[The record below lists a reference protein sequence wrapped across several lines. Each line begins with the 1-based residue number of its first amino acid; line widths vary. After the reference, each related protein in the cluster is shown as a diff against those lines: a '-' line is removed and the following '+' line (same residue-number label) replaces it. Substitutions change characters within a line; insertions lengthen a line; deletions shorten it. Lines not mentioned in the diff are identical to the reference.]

1 MKIKDVFEEIFIGY
15 NLNNASMK
23 DNCSRFY
30 NTLQKDSIQYTN
42 IITERLVE
50 KKFSSLIREKY
61 FLHSKDIIIFVKNPY
76 RVGVYMN
83 YDEQDIVIPNNFI
96 VLRGIKNDLYDYVFV
111 ANMCKADYL
120 GSSVPD
126 ETHLAKFVKDYCD
139 DPDGYEELP
148 MTRFYA
154 DTIGK
159 GIPIIWED
167 ML

>member
-1 MKIKDVFEEIFIGY
+1 MRLDDREEFPTG
-15 NLNNASMK
+15 L
-23 DNCSRFY
+23 
-30 NTLQKDSIQYTN
+30 
-42 IITERLVE
+42 
-50 KKFSSLIREKY
+50 EKY
-61 FLHSKDIIIFVKNPY
+61 LSMYGWHFSKKLCNFAVSNMRKDRGEKIAPITKEALDLLLAKN
-76 RVGVYMN
+76 
-83 YDEQDIVIPNNFI
+83 
-96 VLRGIKNDLYDYVFV
+96 GIELDNKFGYDYVFV

-126 ETHLAKFVKDYCD
+126 DAHLAKFVKDFVD
-139 DPDGYEELP
+139 DYDGYNELP

>member
-1 MKIKDVFEEIFIGY
+1 MRLDDREEFPMGLEKY
-15 NLNNASMK
+15 LSMYGWHFSK
-23 DNCSRFY
+23 KLCNFAVSNMR
-30 NTLQKDSIQYTN
+30 KDSGEKIAP
-42 IITERLVE
+42 ITKEALDLLLAKNSIE
-50 KKFSSLIREKY
+50 LDNKF
-61 FLHSKDIIIFVKNPY
+61 
-76 RVGVYMN
+76 G
-83 YDEQDIVIPNNFI
+83 
-96 VLRGIKNDLYDYVFV
+96 YDYVFV

-139 DPDGYEELP
+139 DYDGYSELP

>member
-1 MKIKDVFEEIFIGY
+1 MRLDDREEFPTGLEKY
-15 NLNNASMK
+15 LSMYGWHFSK
-23 DNCSRFY
+23 KLCNFAVSNMR
-30 NTLQKDSIQYTN
+30 KDSGEKIAP
-42 IITERLVE
+42 ITKEALD
-50 KKFSSLIREKY
+50 L
-61 FLHSKDIIIFVKNPY
+61 L
-76 RVGVYMN
+76 
-83 YDEQDIVIPNNFI
+83 
-96 VLRGIKNDLYDYVFV
+96 LAKNDIELDNKFGYDYVFV

-126 ETHLAKFVKDYCD
+126 EAHLAKFVKDYCD
-139 DPDGYEELP
+139 DPDGYSELP

>member
-1 MKIKDVFEEIFIGY
+1 MRLDDREKFPMGLEKY
-15 NLNNASMK
+15 LSMYGWHFSK
-23 DNCSRFY
+23 KLCNFAVSNMR
-30 NTLQKDSIQYTN
+30 KDSGEKIAP
-42 IITERLVE
+42 ITKEALDLLLAKNSIE
-50 KKFSSLIREKY
+50 LDNKF
-61 FLHSKDIIIFVKNPY
+61 
-76 RVGVYMN
+76 G
-83 YDEQDIVIPNNFI
+83 
-96 VLRGIKNDLYDYVFV
+96 YDYVFV

-126 ETHLAKFVKDYCD
+126 EAHLAKFVKDYCD

>member
-1 MKIKDVFEEIFIGY
+1 MRLDDREEFPTGLEKYLSMYGWHFSKKLCNFAVSNMKKESGERITPITKEALDLLLAKNGID
-15 NLNNASMK
+15 LNN
-23 DNCSRFY
+23 
-30 NTLQKDSIQYTN
+30 
-42 IITERLVE
+42 
-50 KKFSSLIREKY
+50 KF
-61 FLHSKDIIIFVKNPY
+61 
-76 RVGVYMN
+76 G
-83 YDEQDIVIPNNFI
+83 
-96 VLRGIKNDLYDYVFV
+96 YDYVFV

-126 ETHLAKFVKDYCD
+126 EAHLAKFVKDYCD

>member
-1 MKIKDVFEEIFIGY
+1 MRLDDREEFPTGLEKY
-15 NLNNASMK
+15 LSMYGWHFSK
-23 DNCSRFY
+23 KLCNFAVSNMR
-30 NTLQKDSIQYTN
+30 KDSGEKIAP
-42 IITERLVE
+42 ITKEALDLLLAKNGIE
-50 KKFSSLIREKY
+50 LDNKF
-61 FLHSKDIIIFVKNPY
+61 
-76 RVGVYMN
+76 G
-83 YDEQDIVIPNNFI
+83 
-96 VLRGIKNDLYDYVFV
+96 YDYVFV

-126 ETHLAKFVKDYCD
+126 EAHLAKFVKDYVD
-139 DPDGYEELP
+139 DYDGYEELP

>member
-1 MKIKDVFEEIFIGY
+1 MRLDDREEFPTGLEKYLSMYGWHFSKKLCNFAVSHMK
-15 NLNNASMK
+15 K
-23 DNCSRFY
+23 DNGE
-30 NTLQKDSIQYTN
+30 KIVP
-42 IITERLVE
+42 ITKEALDLLLAKNGIE
-50 KKFSSLIREKY
+50 LDNKF
-61 FLHSKDIIIFVKNPY
+61 
-76 RVGVYMN
+76 G
-83 YDEQDIVIPNNFI
+83 
-96 VLRGIKNDLYDYVFV
+96 YDYVFV

>member
-1 MKIKDVFEEIFIGY
+1 MRLDDREEFPTGLEKY
-15 NLNNASMK
+15 LSMYGWHFSK
-23 DNCSRFY
+23 KLCNFAVSNMR
-30 NTLQKDSIQYTN
+30 KDSGERIAP
-42 IITERLVE
+42 ITKEALD
-50 KKFSSLIREKY
+50 L
-61 FLHSKDIIIFVKNPY
+61 L
-76 RVGVYMN
+76 
-83 YDEQDIVIPNNFI
+83 
-96 VLRGIKNDLYDYVFV
+96 LAKNDIELDNKFGYDYVFV

-126 ETHLAKFVKDYCD
+126 DVHLAKFVKDYCD
-139 DPDGYEELP
+139 DPDGYSELP

>member
-1 MKIKDVFEEIFIGY
+1 MRLDDREEFPMGLEKY
-15 NLNNASMK
+15 LSMYGWHFSK
-23 DNCSRFY
+23 KLCNFAISNMR
-30 NTLQKDSIQYTN
+30 KDSGEKIVP
-42 IITERLVE
+42 ITKEALDLLLAKNGIE
-50 KKFSSLIREKY
+50 LDNKF
-61 FLHSKDIIIFVKNPY
+61 
-76 RVGVYMN
+76 G
-83 YDEQDIVIPNNFI
+83 
-96 VLRGIKNDLYDYVFV
+96 YDYVFV

-126 ETHLAKFVKDYCD
+126 EAHLAKFVKDYCD
-139 DPDGYEELP
+139 DPDGYSELP

>member
-1 MKIKDVFEEIFIGY
+1 MRLDDREEFPTGLEKYLSMYGWHFSKKLCNFAVSHMK
-15 NLNNASMK
+15 K
-23 DNCSRFY
+23 DNGER
-30 NTLQKDSIQYTN
+30 IAP
-42 IITERLVE
+42 ITKEALDLLLAKNGIE
-50 KKFSSLIREKY
+50 LDNKF
-61 FLHSKDIIIFVKNPY
+61 
-76 RVGVYMN
+76 G
-83 YDEQDIVIPNNFI
+83 
-96 VLRGIKNDLYDYVFV
+96 YDYVFV

-126 ETHLAKFVKDYCD
+126 EAHLAKFVKDYCD
-139 DPDGYEELP
+139 DPDGYKELP

>member
-1 MKIKDVFEEIFIGY
+1 MRLDDREEFPMGLEKY
-15 NLNNASMK
+15 LSMYGWHFSK
-23 DNCSRFY
+23 KLCNFAISNMR
-30 NTLQKDSIQYTN
+30 KDSGEKIAP
-42 IITERLVE
+42 ITKEALD
-50 KKFSSLIREKY
+50 L
-61 FLHSKDIIIFVKNPY
+61 L
-76 RVGVYMN
+76 
-83 YDEQDIVIPNNFI
+83 
-96 VLRGIKNDLYDYVFV
+96 LAKNDIELDNKFGYDYVFV

-126 ETHLAKFVKDYCD
+126 EAHLAKFVKDFVD
-139 DPDGYEELP
+139 DYDGYAELP

>member
-1 MKIKDVFEEIFIGY
+1 MRLDDREEFPTGLEKY
-15 NLNNASMK
+15 LSMYGWHFSK
-23 DNCSRFY
+23 KLCNFAVSNMR
-30 NTLQKDSIQYTN
+30 KDSGEKIAPITKEALDLLLAKNN
-42 IITERLVE
+42 IELDN
-50 KKFSSLIREKY
+50 KF
-61 FLHSKDIIIFVKNPY
+61 
-76 RVGVYMN
+76 G
-83 YDEQDIVIPNNFI
+83 
-96 VLRGIKNDLYDYVFV
+96 YDYVFV

-126 ETHLAKFVKDYCD
+126 DAHLAKFVKDYCD
-139 DPDGYEELP
+139 DPDGYNELP

>member
-1 MKIKDVFEEIFIGY
+1 MRLDDREEFPTGLEKY
-15 NLNNASMK
+15 LSMYGWHFSKKLCNFAVSNMRK
-23 DNCSRFY
+23 DNGEKIAPITKEALDLLLAK
-30 NTLQKDSIQYTN
+30 NSIELDN
-42 IITERLVE
+42 
-50 KKFSSLIREKY
+50 KF
-61 FLHSKDIIIFVKNPY
+61 
-76 RVGVYMN
+76 G
-83 YDEQDIVIPNNFI
+83 
-96 VLRGIKNDLYDYVFV
+96 YDYVFV

-126 ETHLAKFVKDYCD
+126 EAHLAKFVKDYCD
-139 DPDGYEELP
+139 DPDGYSELP

>member
-1 MKIKDVFEEIFIGY
+1 MRLDDREEFPTGLEKYLSMYGWHFSKKLCNFAVSHMK
-15 NLNNASMK
+15 K
-23 DNCSRFY
+23 DNGE
-30 NTLQKDSIQYTN
+30 KIAP
-42 IITERLVE
+42 ITKEALDLLLAKNGIE
-50 KKFSSLIREKY
+50 LDNKF
-61 FLHSKDIIIFVKNPY
+61 
-76 RVGVYMN
+76 G
-83 YDEQDIVIPNNFI
+83 
-96 VLRGIKNDLYDYVFV
+96 YDYVFV

-126 ETHLAKFVKDYCD
+126 ESHLAKFVKDYCD

>member
-1 MKIKDVFEEIFIGY
+1 MRLDDREEFPTGLEKYLSMYSWHFSKKLCNFAVSNMRKDSGEKITPITKEALDLLLAKNGID
-15 NLNNASMK
+15 LNN
-23 DNCSRFY
+23 
-30 NTLQKDSIQYTN
+30 
-42 IITERLVE
+42 
-50 KKFSSLIREKY
+50 KF
-61 FLHSKDIIIFVKNPY
+61 
-76 RVGVYMN
+76 G
-83 YDEQDIVIPNNFI
+83 
-96 VLRGIKNDLYDYVFV
+96 YDYVFV

-126 ETHLAKFVKDYCD
+126 ESHLAKFVKDYCD

>member
-1 MKIKDVFEEIFIGY
+1 MRLDDREEFPTGLEKY
-15 NLNNASMK
+15 LSMYGWHFSK
-23 DNCSRFY
+23 KLCNFAVSNMR
-30 NTLQKDSIQYTN
+30 KDSGEKIAP
-42 IITERLVE
+42 ITKEALD
-50 KKFSSLIREKY
+50 L
-61 FLHSKDIIIFVKNPY
+61 L
-76 RVGVYMN
+76 
-83 YDEQDIVIPNNFI
+83 
-96 VLRGIKNDLYDYVFV
+96 LAKNDIELDNKFGYDYVFV

-126 ETHLAKFVKDYCD
+126 DAHLAKFVKDYCD
-139 DPDGYEELP
+139 DPDGYSELP

>member
-1 MKIKDVFEEIFIGY
+1 LDLLLAKNGIE
-15 NLNNASMK
+15 L
-23 DNCSRFY
+23 DN
-30 NTLQKDSIQYTN
+30 
-42 IITERLVE
+42 
-50 KKFSSLIREKY
+50 KF
-61 FLHSKDIIIFVKNPY
+61 
-76 RVGVYMN
+76 G
-83 YDEQDIVIPNNFI
+83 
-96 VLRGIKNDLYDYVFV
+96 YDYVFV

-126 ETHLAKFVKDYCD
+126 ESHLAKFVKDYCD